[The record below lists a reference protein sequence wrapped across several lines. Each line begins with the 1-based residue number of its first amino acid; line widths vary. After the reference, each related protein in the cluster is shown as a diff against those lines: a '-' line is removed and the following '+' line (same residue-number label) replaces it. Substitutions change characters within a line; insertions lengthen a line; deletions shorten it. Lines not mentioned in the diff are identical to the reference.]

1 MACIVLAEREY
12 YERQV
17 STLKSFEE
25 VDSLEQPTDVNE
37 EEERQEQAQH
47 ERAMN
52 LSNWANVILLLLKVK
67 STLIPWILSFSTPH
81 THTQKKK
88 KKKKKT
94 NTKRG

>member
-1 MACIVLAEREY
+1 MICVDLAEKEY

-47 ERAMN
+47 ERAIN
-52 LSNWANVILLLLKVK
+52 LSNWANIILLLLKVK
-67 STLIPWILSFSTPH
+67 KSMFLPWILPSSTP
-81 THTQKKK
+81 QGGKKLC
-88 KKKKKT
+88 
-94 NTKRG
+94 